1 MCGEYIKVHILDVPY
16 HADCEYTYYV
26 PFDFR
31 EEIDRG
37 TMVVVPFG
45 RSDRHKSAI
54 VVDVNIKETEK
65 VSSVVKPISSVLS
78 DYLKLSEEMLGLCE
92 FMKSRTLCTIGEAV
106 KSIIPSAIMTKT
118 GERYFALPTE
128 KKLDP
133 QSREI
138 YEYILE
144 NSGARDKKLSE
155 KFLDARAY
163 ISRLHR
169 LGAIRKETFVLEED
183 KNKYETRVNLA
194 VSKEEALLIINGQG
208 HIKLRSQKH
217 IEILALLC
225 EYKEL
230 TDKQIYDQTNTQKPQ
245 LDALAEKGLIKTYKV
260 ELTRDP
266 YAFLKE
272 KEQKGERI
280 TRNPSQMEAFDT
292 LCQLYKTRE
301 PRGAL
306 LYGVTGSGKT
316 SVIKKMIDEVIKDG
330 RGVII
335 LVPEISLTPQTVSVF
350 CSYYKDRVAVIHSSL
365 SAGERFDTYK
375 RILEGEASIV
385 IGTRS
390 AIFAPVKNLG
400 MIVIDE
406 EQEHTYKSDTNPK
419 YSAHDIARFR
429 CAKNGALM
437 LLASATPSLES
448 FYKAMEG
455 TYTLVRMM
463 HRYGSAT
470 LPDVLITDMRK
481 ERARG
486 NSSPYS
492 KKLAEYLLRTKE
504 DGKQSILFLNR
515 RGFLSSIS
523 CQSCGEV
530 LECPN
535 CSVALTYHSYKKID
549 EELTVENAHRVLENS
564 GVLRCHYCGYRT
576 RVPEKCKCGESNFN
590 YVGFG
595 TQKAEQLLYDLI
607 PDIKTLRLDA
617 DTTTSKSSY
626 ERILGDFKDKGADT
640 LIGTQMVTKGH
651 NFPLVTLV
659 GVMLADTMLYT
670 SDFRA
675 AERTFSMLTQV
686 IGRAGRAEDHG
697 VAIVQ
702 TSSPN
707 DQTINLA
714 ARQDYDAFYENE
726 IKIRK
731 AYFFPP
737 FCDIALISV
746 SSVDEVLLNSLASE
760 VIKALESEMK
770 KIGAPAIAYGPFEAP
785 IYKAQGRYRKRI
797 IIKCKLN
804 SALRELFSKI
814 YSEFSRRG
822 DKSFISIDFNPSSL

>member
-31 EEIDRG
+31 DEIENG
-37 TMVVVPFG
+37 SMVVVPFG
-45 RSDRHKSAI
+45 RSDRHKSA
-54 VVDVNIKETEK
+54 VVTECDAKK
-65 VSSVVKPISSVLS
+65 VEEIGSFVKPIISLLSS
-78 DYLKLSEEMLGLCE
+78 YLKLSSEMLELC
-92 FMKSRTLCTIGEAV
+92 FFLKNRTLSTIGEAV
-106 KSIIPSAIMTKT
+106 KSIIPAAVMTKT
-118 GERYFALPTE
+118 SEKFFALETKRELNGTE
-128 KKLDP
+128 
-133 QSREI
+133 REL
-138 YEYILE
+138 YEYILS
-144 NSGARDKKLSE
+144 NGGVPKDKLSGKFEGAE
-155 KFLDARAY
+155 KYLARLIKA
-163 ISRLHR
+163 
-169 LGAIRKETFVLEED
+169 GALKKETFVLEKD
-183 KNKYETRVNLA
+183 KNKYETRVTLDI
-194 VSKEEALLIINGQG
+194 SKSEALLICDGCG
-208 HIKLRSQKH
+208 TVKLRSQKQ
-217 IEILALLC
+217 IDILRLLC
-225 EYKEL
+225 EFDEL
-230 TDKQIYDQTNTQKPQ
+230 TDKQLYEEASAQKSH
-245 LDALAEKGLIKTYKV
+245 LDALLEKGLISTYKV

-272 KEQKGERI
+272 NAKSE
-280 TRNPSQMEAFDT
+280 PVVLSDVQMEAFDT
-292 LCQLYKTRE
+292 LKGLYKTNE
-301 PRGAL
+301 PKGAL

-316 SVIKKMIDEVIKDG
+316 SVIKKMIDEVINDG

-375 RILEGEASIV
+375 KIKEGKASIV

-419 YSAHDIARFR
+419 YSAHDVARFR
-429 CAKNGALM
+429 CAKNNALM

-448 FYKAMEG
+448 YYKALDG
-455 TYTLVRMM
+455 TYTLVKMM
-463 HRYGSAT
+463 TRFGSAT
-470 LPDVLITDMRK
+470 LPDVIITDMRK

-486 NSSPYS
+486 NASPYS
-492 KKLAEYLLRTKE
+492 IKLAEYLSRTKE
-504 DGKQSILFLNR
+504 DSKQSILFLNR

-530 LECPN
+530 IECPN
-535 CSVALTYHSYKKID
+535 CSVALTYHSYRKID
-549 EELTVENAHRVLENS
+549 EELTPKSAHSVLEKN
-564 GVLRCHYCGYRT
+564 GILRCHYCGYRT
-576 RVPEKCKCGESNFN
+576 RVPEKCKCGESDFN

-595 TQKAEQLLYDLI
+595 TQRAEQLLSELI

-626 ERILGDFKDKGADT
+626 EKILGDFKNKEADA

-675 AERTFSMLTQV
+675 SERTFSMLTQV
-686 IGRAGRAEDHG
+686 IGRAGRAKDHG
-697 VAIVQ
+697 VAIIQ

-726 IKIRK
+726 IQIRK
-731 AYFFPP
+731 AYTFPP
-737 FCDIALISV
+737 FCDIALISL
-746 SSVDEVLLNSLASE
+746 SSVDEIALDNFARD
-760 VIKALESEMK
+760 VITRLEKDMK
-770 KIGAPAIAYGPFEAP
+770 KLSIPAIAYGPFEAP

-804 SALRELFSKI
+804 NSLRELFSKI
-814 YSEFSRRG
+814 YIDFSG
-822 DKSFISIDFNPSSL
+822 KGEKNFISIDFNPSSL

>member
-31 EEIDRG
+31 DEIDKG
-37 TMVVVPFG
+37 SMVVVPFG
-45 RSDRHKSAI
+45 RSDRHKSAL
-54 VVDVNIKETEK
+54 VTECDIKKIEEIG
-65 VSSVVKPISSVLS
+65 SFVKPIISVLS
-78 DYLKLSEEMLGLCE
+78 DYLKLGCEALELC
-92 FMKSRTLCTIGEAV
+92 FFLKNRTLCTIGEAV
-106 KSIIPSAIMTKT
+106 RCMIPSAIMTKT
-118 GERYFALPTE
+118 SERFFALEGSKRKLEGPE
-128 KKLDP
+128 KK
-133 QSREI
+133 I
-138 YEYILE
+138 YEYILSNDGSLKE
-144 NSGARDKKLSE
+144 KLSE
-155 KFLDARAY
+155 KFEDAERY
-163 ISRLHR
+163 LSRLIKS
-169 LGAIRKETFVLEED
+169 GALKKETFVLEKD
-183 KNKYETRVNLA
+183 KNKYETRVRLE
-194 VSKEEALLIINGQG
+194 VSKSEALLICDGCG
-208 HIKLRSQKH
+208 TIKLRSQKQAD
-217 IEILALLC
+217 ILKLLC
-225 EYKEL
+225 EFDEL
-230 TDKQIYDQTNTQKPQ
+230 TDKQIYDSANAQKSHI
-245 LDALAEKGLIKTYKV
+245 DALVEKGLVSTYKI

-272 KEQKGERI
+272 RGEGEAVALNEVQKSAFEVLKE
-280 TRNPSQMEAFDT
+280 
-292 LCQLYKTRE
+292 LYKTKE
-301 PRGAL
+301 PKGAL

-316 SVIKKMIDEVIKDG
+316 SVIKKMIDEVINDG

-375 RILEGEASIV
+375 RILEGKASIV

-390 AIFAPVKNLG
+390 AIFAPIKNLG

-406 EQEHTYKSDTNPK
+406 EQEHTYKSDTSPK
-419 YSAHDIARFR
+419 YSAHDVARFR
-429 CAKNGALM
+429 CAKNNALM

-448 FYKAMEG
+448 YYKALEG
-455 TYTLVRMM
+455 TYTLVKMM
-463 HRYGSAT
+463 TRYGNAT
-470 LPDVLITDMRK
+470 LPDVIVTDMRK

-486 NSSPYS
+486 NISPYS
-492 KKLAEYLLRTKE
+492 IKLAEYLIRTKQDE
-504 DGKQSILFLNR
+504 KQSILFLNR

-549 EELTVENAHRVLENS
+549 EELTLENAHAVLEKN

-576 RVPEKCKCGESNFN
+576 RVPEKCKCGESDFN

-595 TQKAEQLLYDLI
+595 TQRAEQLLSELI

-626 ERILGDFKDKGADT
+626 ERILGDFKNKEADA

-686 IGRAGRAEDHG
+686 IGRAGRAKDHG
-697 VAIVQ
+697 IAIIQ

-707 DQTINLA
+707 DQTIQLA
-714 ARQDYDAFYENE
+714 ARQDYDSFYENE
-726 IKIRK
+726 IQIRK
-731 AYFFPP
+731 AYTFPP
-737 FCDIALISV
+737 FCDIALITL
-746 SSVDEVLLNSLASE
+746 SSVDEMALDNLSRD
-760 VIKALESEMK
+760 VISRLEGDMK
-770 KIGAPAIAYGPFEAP
+770 KLGAPAIAYGPFEAP

-804 SALRELFSKI
+804 NSLRELFSKI
-814 YSEFSRRG
+814 YIDFSG
-822 DKSFISIDFNPSSL
+822 KGEKSFISVDFNPSSL